1 MVLWYAHGVV
11 QSGVC
16 RLASALSIGRT
27 LRVNIVV
34 MKRVVVDAVV
44 ASIVL
49 DQGICEVRRHVVLVA
64 EKGCFVLD
72 LAIRRASELLEVI
85 GGRCMADIVI
95 QRVTLTFVSQG
106 CHGWRVCLCYVWRTL
121 LCRGG

>member
-49 DQGICEVRRHVVLVA
+49 NQSICEVRRHVVLVA
-64 EKGCFVLD
+64 EEGCFVLD

-85 GGRCMADIVI
+85 GRRSVANVVI
-95 QRVTLTFVSQG
+95 QRVTLTLVSQG
-106 CHGWRVCLCYVWRTL
+106 CHVWRVCLC
-121 LCRGG
+121 CA